1 MTNLLIF
8 FAIPFAVVVVS
19 IALQKLLR
27 NPFLVAAIILS
38 IFLVLSFAISNT
50 TYLIAGIIYT
60 VLSFVTA
67 YLTMLIKR
75 HLREIQSM
83 QNDSPCNCNTL
94 SPEYYCNRTNF

>member
-8 FAIPFAVVVVS
+8 FAIPFAVIVVS

-27 NPFLVAAIILS
+27 NPFLVAGIILS
-38 IFLVLSFAISNT
+38 IFLVLAFALPST
-50 TYLIAGIIYT
+50 TYLIAGIVYT

-75 HLREIQSM
+75 YIKEMQRE
-83 QNDSPCNCNTL
+83 QNNNCLCNTM